1 MENKT
6 IEQLLSSIAALVG
19 DARGSLF
26 GQDKCMVDRDQLL
39 YLVDALQ
46 TQLPAEI
53 EESKTII
60 ENCNALRTNEKK
72 DAAETRKEADQVLRD
87 AEERAAKLIE
97 ETTIVEFAKKREQ
110 EILEN
115 AQQQRTMLISG
126 AVQYAD
132 RIIGEAQQTVTQT
145 METLNAGVAA
155 LQSKCQEDLSAS
167 MAKLAEARTALQNAA
182 NNARSEQTGE

>member
-6 IEQLLSSIAALVG
+6 IEQLLSNIAALVG

-53 EESKTII
+53 DEAKTII
-60 ENCNALRTNEKK
+60 DNCNALRTNAKK
-72 DAAETRKEADQVLRD
+72 DAAETRKEADQVLKD

-97 ETTIVEFAKKREQ
+97 ETTIVAFAKKREQ
-110 EILEN
+110 EIIEE
-115 AQQQRTMLISG
+115 AQQQRALLISG
-126 AVQYAD
+126 AVKYAD
-132 RIIGEAQQTVTQT
+132 HIMEDAEQTVTET
-145 METLNAGVAA
+145 LTTLNAGVAA
-155 LQSKCQEDLSAS
+155 LQNKCLEDLDAS
-167 MAKLAEARTALQNAA
+167 MKKLAEARAALQNAA
-182 NNARSEQTGE
+182 KAEGLEQSGK

>member
-6 IEQLLSSIAALVG
+6 IEQLLSSLAALVG

-46 TQLPAEI
+46 NQLPAELN
-53 EESKTII
+53 EAKTII
-60 ENCNALRTNEKK
+60 DNCNVLRTNAKK
-72 DAAETRKEADQVLRD
+72 DAAETRKEADKVLRD

-110 EILEN
+110 EIIEN
-115 AQQQRTMLISG
+115 AQQQRAMLIAG
-126 AVQYAD
+126 AVKYAD
-132 RIIGEAQQTVTQT
+132 RIMEDAQQTVTST
-145 METLNAGVAA
+145 LETLSAGVAA
-155 LQSKCQEDLSAS
+155 LQEKAKADMDAS
-167 MAKLAEARTALQNAA
+167 MQKIAEARAALKNAGA
-182 NNARSEQTGE
+182 EE

>member
-6 IEQLLSSIAALVG
+6 IEELLHSLGSLVS

-26 GQDKCMVDRDQLL
+26 GQDKVMVDREQLL

-46 TQLPAEI
+46 SQLPAEI
-53 EESKTII
+53 SEARTII
-60 ENCNALRTNEKK
+60 DNCNVLRNNAKS
-72 DAAETRKEADQVLRD
+72 DAAETRRQANQVLKE

-97 ETTIVEFAKKREQ
+97 EDNLVMFAKKREQ

-115 AQQQRTMLISG
+115 AQQQHDELIAS

-132 RIIGEAQQTVTQT
+132 RIMAQAQETVSGT
-145 METLNAGVAA
+145 MESLRAGMDVLRDQAK
-155 LQSKCQEDLSAS
+155 SEMDVS
-167 MAKLAEARTALQNAA
+167 MQKIAEARKALKNAGTE
-182 NNARSEQTGE
+182 S